1 MFSLEN
7 VEMPVFANKNRSRFD
22 QVYYEKPIKFE
33 EHPGLHFIRK
43 PTDRALSPECKEAL
57 R

>member
-7 VEMPVFANKNRSRFD
+7 AEMPVFANKNRSRFD